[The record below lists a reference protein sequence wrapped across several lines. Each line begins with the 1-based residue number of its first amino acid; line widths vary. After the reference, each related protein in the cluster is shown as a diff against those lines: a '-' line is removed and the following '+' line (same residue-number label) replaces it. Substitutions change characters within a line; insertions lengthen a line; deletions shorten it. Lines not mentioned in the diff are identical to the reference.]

1 VTDRTLEV
9 AFHAYTGGMER
20 ILRDGIRAT
29 IRPIRPDDK
38 AELEAGLHRLSDES
52 VHKRF
57 LGPKPR
63 FTRAELRYLTE
74 VDGHDHVAFVAEVPE
89 YPGLIVAVARYVRLA
104 DDAEAADVAV
114 VVADPLQG
122 RGLGSA
128 LVDELAH
135 AAVREGIT
143 RFSATMLSENR
154 AAYRLMARLSRQLE
168 QRHGGGGQRELTAR
182 LVA

>member
-1 VTDRTLEV
+1 
-9 AFHAYTGGMER
+9 M
-20 ILRDGIRAT
+20 

-63 FTRAELRYLTE
+63 FSRAELRYLTE
-74 VDGHDHVAFVAEVPE
+74 VDGHDHVAFVAEVAR
-89 YPGLIVAVARYVRLA
+89 YPDSIVAVARYVRLV
-104 DDAEAADVAV
+104 DDPRTADVAV

-128 LVDELAH
+128 LVDELAQE
-135 AAVREGIT
+135 AVRRGIT
-143 RFSATMLSENR
+143 HFSATMLSENH
-154 AAYRLMARLSRQLE
+154 AALRLMSRLSRSLE
-168 QRHGGGGQRELTAR
+168 QGHDASGQRELTAR

>member
-1 VTDRTLEV
+1 MD
-9 AFHAYTGGMER
+9 MER
-20 ILRDGIRAT
+20 MLKDGSRAI

-38 AELEAGLHRLSDES
+38 EELEAGLHRLSDES

-63 FTRAELRYLTE
+63 FSRAELRYLTE
-74 VDGHDHVAFVAEVPE
+74 VDGHDHVAFVAETPD
-89 YPGLIVAVARYVRLA
+89 YPGLIVAVARYVRLT
-104 DDAEAADVAV
+104 DEPETADVAV

-128 LVDELAH
+128 LVDALAH

-143 RFSATMLSENR
+143 HFSATMLSENR
-154 AAYRLMARLSRQLE
+154 AAYRLMTRLSQQLE
-168 QRHGGGGQRELTAR
+168 QRDGGGGQRELTAR

>member
-1 VTDRTLEV
+1 VTQRTLEP
-9 AFHAYTGGMER
+9 ALGRYTKGMER
-20 ILRDGIRAT
+20 TLKDGSQAT
-29 IRPIRPDDK
+29 IRPIQPDDK
-38 AELEAGLHRLSDES
+38 AELEAGLHRLSETS

-63 FTRAELRYLTE
+63 FSRAELRYLTE
-74 VDGHDHVAFVAEVPE
+74 VDGHDHVAFVAEMPE
-89 YPGLIVAVARYVRLA
+89 YSGLIVAVARYVRLV
-104 DDAEAADVAV
+104 DEPDIADVAV

-135 AAVREGIT
+135 EAVRQGIT
-143 RFSATMLSENR
+143 QFSATMLSENR
-154 AAYRLMARLSRQLE
+154 AAYRLMTRLSQRLE
-168 QRHGGGGQRELTAR
+168 LRDGGAGQRELTAR

>member
-1 VTDRTLEV
+1 
-9 AFHAYTGGMER
+9 MER
-20 ILRDGIRAT
+20 ILRDGSRVT

-57 LGPKPR
+57 LGPKPS

-74 VDGHDHVAFVAEVPE
+74 LDGHDHVAFVAESPAF
-89 YPGLIVAVARYVRLA
+89 PGAIVAVARYVRLM
-104 DDAEAADVAV
+104 DESDTAEMAI

-122 RGLGSA
+122 RGLGA
-128 LVDELAH
+128 ILADELAGE
-135 AAVREGIT
+135 AMRQGIT

-154 AAYRLMARLSRQLE
+154 AAYRLMSRLSRRLE
-168 QRHGGGGQRELTAR
+168 RRHVGGGQQEVRALIA
-182 LVA
+182 A